1 MVGSGRHTLCRQR
14 SGTGP
19 RRSRAVFQHTA
30 PRASAVLCTRPI
42 APPPD
47 SLNPTCYR
55 DPDMTPI
62 HRNVSAAPATPAPDQ
77 SASRP
82 VHAHT
87 GARASGTL
95 QAVVSAGTQDMLNA
109 AHLEDV
115 LNRTQAFA
123 KLMEAGPKAAKD
135 LLV

>member
-1 MVGSGRHTLCRQR
+1 
-14 SGTGP
+14 
-19 RRSRAVFQHTA
+19 
-30 PRASAVLCTRPI
+30 
-42 APPPD
+42 
-47 SLNPTCYR
+47 
-55 DPDMTPI
+55 MTPI
-62 HRNVSAAPATPAPDQ
+62 HRNVSAVPATPAPGQ
-77 SASRP
+77 SASHP
-82 VHAHT
+82 AHAHT